1 MVDIALGDR
10 SSTVWASFTS
20 GHGAHERGNGWNA
33 AEVWSRGRAWH
44 GGRRRLALVHV
55 ESGDL
60 VGEQPV
66 SGAGTA
72 RRGGRRARRFTVAAC
87 PGAVSAPRLATEAA
101 NRKPAGHHDQ
111 TSVVRAGRSRLLLA
125 GGGLLPRRPLGGFV
139 GLVRL
144 ERGGRRRS
152 DLRLRVAVL
161 SVVVVGCVMNASS
174 ALATPVLTQVPAS
187 PFASGVG
194 TNAVAF
200 SPSGKLLASANY
212 GANGAS
218 TMSVSSVGPSGGLT
232 RVPGSPFANG
242 FQSAPGS
249 VAFSP
254 SGKLL
259 ITANNYDGELGL
271 FSVGPGG
278 RVTRVPGTPFATGGE
293 FGEGPTSVT
302 FSPSGALL
310 ATASPGY
317 GTEVFSVGPGGRL
330 TRVAG
335 SPFAGSVDAE
345 AVAFSP
351 SGALLATASGF
362 GGTVSVFSVGPG
374 GALTQV
380 PGSPFTTGNALNL
393 LGSSV
398 ASVAFSPSGALLA
411 TAIDGGGTVS
421 VFSVGRG
428 GALTKLPGS
437 PFTTGAS
444 PSVAF
449 SPSGALLATANYGD
463 DTVSVFS
470 VGTGGALTQVAGS
483 PFATGNDS
491 GPASVVFSPSGALL
505 ATANSNDG
513 TVSVFSVNA
522 SKKQALCVVPKLKG
536 MSLAAARS
544 ALQEAHCA
552 VGKITQHKSSSVP
565 RGRVISSIPA
575 AASRH
580 NAGTK
585 IALTV
590 SRGKQ

>member
-1 MVDIALGDR
+1 
-10 SSTVWASFTS
+10 
-20 GHGAHERGNGWNA
+20 
-33 AEVWSRGRAWH
+33 
-44 GGRRRLALVHV
+44 
-55 ESGDL
+55 
-60 VGEQPV
+60 
-66 SGAGTA
+66 
-72 RRGGRRARRFTVAAC
+72 
-87 PGAVSAPRLATEAA
+87 
-101 NRKPAGHHDQ
+101 
-111 TSVVRAGRSRLLLA
+111 
-125 GGGLLPRRPLGGFV
+125 
-139 GLVRL
+139 
-144 ERGGRRRS
+144 
-152 DLRLRVAVL
+152 
-161 SVVVVGCVMNASS
+161 
-174 ALATPVLTQVPAS
+174 
-187 PFASGVG
+187 
-194 TNAVAF
+194 
-200 SPSGKLLASANY
+200 
-212 GANGAS
+212 
-218 TMSVSSVGPSGGLT
+218 MSVSSVGLGGRLI

-278 RVTRVPGTPFATGGE
+278 RMTRVPGTPFATGGE
-293 FGEGPTSVT
+293 FGEGPTSVS

-317 GTEVFSVGPGGRL
+317 GTEVFSVLPGGRL

-335 SPFAGSVDAE
+335 SPFAGSVDGE
-345 AVAFSP
+345 AVSFSP

-411 TAIDGGGTVS
+411 TAIDGGRTVS

-444 PSVAF
+444 PDSVAF
-449 SPSGALLATANYGD
+449 SPSGALLATANYGGN
-463 DTVSVFS
+463 TVSVFS

-483 PFATGNDS
+483 PFIAGNDS

-505 ATANSNDG
+505 ATANSNNG

-536 MSLAAARS
+536 KSLAAARS
-544 ALQEAHCA
+544 ALQQAHCA
-552 VGKITQHKSSSVP
+552 VGKITQHKSSAVP
-565 RGRVISSIPA
+565 NGRVISSIPA

-590 SRGKQ
+590 SRGKH

>member
-1 MVDIALGDR
+1 MEPMRGALVGMLR
-10 SSTVWASFTS
+10 TS
-20 GHGAHERGNGWNA
+20 GRSAERGLA
-33 AEVWSRGRAWH
+33 VVAV
-44 GGRRRLALVHV
+44 LALVHV
-55 ESGDL
+55 ESRDL
-60 VGEQPV
+60 VGEQLV
-66 SGAGTA
+66 SGAGGA
-72 RRGGRRARRFTVAAC
+72 MRGCRRARRVTLGAC
-87 PGAVSAPRLATEAA
+87 PGAGSAPRLATEAA
-101 NRKPAGHHDQ
+101 NRKPAGHHDRR
-111 TSVVRAGRSRLLLA
+111 SVVRAGRSWLLLA
-125 GGGLLPRRPLGGFV
+125 GARLLPRRPLGGFV
-139 GLVRL
+139 GMVGL

-161 SVVVVGCVMNASS
+161 SAVVVGFVMNVSS
-174 ALATPVLTQVPAS
+174 AFATPVLTPVPGS

-200 SPSGKLLASANY
+200 SPSGRLLAAANY
-212 GANGAS
+212 GPCCADS
-218 TMSVSSVGPSGGLT
+218 TLSVFSVGPGGRLT
-232 RVPGSPFANG
+232 RGPGSSFDNG
-242 FQSAPGS
+242 FHSAPGS

-259 ITANNYDGELGL
+259 VTTNTYYGELGL

-278 RVTRVPGTPFATGGE
+278 RVTKVPGTPFATGGE
-293 FGEGPTSVT
+293 FGQGPTSVA

-335 SPFAGSVDAE
+335 SPFAGSVDGE

-380 PGSPFTTGNALNL
+380 PGSPFTTANALNV

-398 ASVAFSPSGALLA
+398 ASVAFSASGALLA
-411 TAIDGGGTVS
+411 TAIDGGPTVS
-421 VFSVGRG
+421 VFSVGPG

-437 PFTTGAS
+437 PFRTGAS

-463 DTVSVFS
+463 NTVSVFS
-470 VGTGGALTQVAGS
+470 VGTGDALTQVAGS
-483 PFATGNDS
+483 PFTAGNDS
-491 GPASVVFSPSGALL
+491 GPASLVFSPSGALL
-505 ATANSNDG
+505 ATANNNHG

-522 SKKQALCVVPKLKG
+522 SKKQPPCVVPKLKG
-536 MSLAAARS
+536 KSLAAARS

-552 VGKITQHKSSSVP
+552 VGKITQHKSSTVP
-565 RGRVISSIPA
+565 KGRVISSIPA

-590 SRGKQ
+590 SHGKH